1 MTNQMSLSNGSHK
14 PLSVLYVTTA
24 LIGGGAE
31 MMLYRLLSRL
41 DRTRFTPQ
49 VVSLLDHGP
58 VSRKIQALGIPV
70 RSLGMKAGVPN
81 PAVVLRLAR
90 WLRQDPPDMM
100 QTWMY
105 HADLIGGLAARLVG
119 NIPVAWGIRNSDLS
133 PETSSRLTH
142 LTVKTCAILSRWL
155 PDRIV
160 SCSEAARQV
169 HTAIGYAAEKMMVIP
184 NGYELETFR
193 PDLGARASVRKGLA
207 ISEHATIVGMI
218 ARFDPQKDHRTFI
231 RAAQLLHHD
240 KPDAYFLLCGNE
252 VTWENQQ
259 LVRWID
265 EAGIRTRCHLL
276 GRRDEEIPLLTAA
289 LDIASLS
296 SAYGEGFPN
305 VVSEAMCCGIPCVVT
320 DVGDAALI
328 VGQTG
333 IVVPPRNPE
342 ALASAWRTMLEMG
355 REGRRPM
362 GIAARQRIK
371 ERFDIAEITGLYE
384 HLFEEL
390 ARSARA

>member
-1 MTNQMSLSNGSHK
+1 MTDPMSLTGRTNK
-14 PLSVLYVTTA
+14 PHSVLYVITG
-24 LIGGGAE
+24 LFRGGAE
-31 MMLYRLLSRL
+31 LMLYRLLSRL

-70 RSLGMKAGVPN
+70 RSLGMKRGIPN
-81 PAVVLRLAR
+81 PAVVLRLAG

-105 HADLIGGLAARLVG
+105 HADLVGGLAAQLVG
-119 NIPVAWGIRNSDLS
+119 NIPVAWGIRHSDLNS
-133 PETSSRLTH
+133 ETSSSLTH

-160 SCSEAARQV
+160 CCSEASRQV
-169 HTAIGYAAEKMMVIP
+169 HTALGYAAEKMVVIP
-184 NGYELETFR
+184 NGCDMETFR
-193 PDLGARASVRKGLA
+193 PNSGARAPVRKELVV
-207 ISEHATIVGMI
+207 SEDAPVIGMV
-218 ARFDPQKDHRTFI
+218 ARFDPQKDHHTFI
-231 RAAQLLHHD
+231 RAAQLLHRD
-240 KPDAYFLLCGNE
+240 RPDAYFLLCGNE
-252 VTWENQQ
+252 MTWENQE
-259 LVRWID
+259 LARWID
-265 EAGIRTRCHLL
+265 EAGLRTRCHLL
-276 GRRDEEIPLLTAA
+276 GRRDDDIPNLTAA

-305 VVSEAMCCGIPCVVT
+305 VVSEAMSCGVPCVVT

-342 ALASAWRTMLEMG
+342 ALAAAWRTMLEMG
-355 REGRRPM
+355 CEGRRPM

-371 ERFDIAEITGLYE
+371 ERFDIAEITGRYE

-390 ARSARA
+390 ALGARA

>member
-1 MTNQMSLSNGSHK
+1 
-14 PLSVLYVTTA
+14 
-24 LIGGGAE
+24 
-31 MMLYRLLSRL
+31 MLLRLLSRL
-41 DRTRFTPQ
+41 DRQRFLPS
-49 VVSLLDHGP
+49 VISLLQLGP
-58 VSRKIQALGIPV
+58 VGEKIEQLGISV
-70 RSLGMKAGVPN
+70 RSLGMQPGKPSLASIW
-81 PAVVLRLAR
+81 RLAC
-90 WLRQDPPDMM
+90 WLRRDRPHVM

-105 HADLIGGLAARLVG
+105 HADLVGGLAAQLVG

-305 VVSEAMCCGIPCVVT
+305 VVSEAMSCGVPCVVT
-320 DVGDAALI
+320 DIGDAALI
-328 VGQTG
+328 VGEAG
-333 IVVPPRNPE
+333 IVVPPRNPD
-342 ALASAWRTMLEMG
+342 ALATAWRTMLEMG
-355 REGRRPM
+355 SESRRHM

-371 ERFDIAEITGLYE
+371 ERFDIKEIAGRYE
-384 HLFEEL
+384 YLFEEL
-390 ARSARA
+390 MHSARA

>member
-1 MTNQMSLSNGSHK
+1 MTNAMSRASGTQK

-24 LIGGGAE
+24 LIAGGAE

-49 VVSLLDHGP
+49 VVSLLEHGP
-58 VSRKIQALGIPV
+58 ISRKIQALGVPV
-70 RSLGMKAGVPN
+70 RSLGMKVGVPN

-105 HADLIGGLAARLVG
+105 HADLVGGLAARLAG
-119 NIPVAWGIRNSDLS
+119 NIPVAWGIRHSDLS
-133 PETSSRLTH
+133 SETSSRLTH
-142 LTVKTCAILSRWL
+142 LTVKTCALLSHWL

-160 SCSEAARQV
+160 CCSEAARQV
-169 HTAIGYAAEKMMVIP
+169 HMAIGYAAEKMVVIP
-184 NGYELETFR
+184 NGYDVGTFR
-193 PDLGARASVRKGLA
+193 PDFGTR
-207 ISEHATIVGMI
+207 ATIRKALGLSEDAPIIGMV

-231 RAAQLLHHD
+231 RAAQLLHRD
-240 KPDAYFLLCGNE
+240 RPDAHFLLCGME
-252 VTWENQQ
+252 VTWDNQD
-259 LVRWID
+259 LARWID
-265 EAGIRTRCHLL
+265 DAGLRTHCHLL
-276 GRRDEEIPLLTAA
+276 GRRDDDIANVTAA

-296 SAYGEGFPN
+296 SSYGEGFPN
-305 VVSEAMCCGIPCVVT
+305 VVSEAMCCGVPCVVT

-333 IVVPPRNPE
+333 IVVPPRNPQ
-342 ALASAWRTMLEMG
+342 ALAAAWRTMLEMG
-355 REGRRPM
+355 CEGRRPM

-371 ERFDIAEITGLYE
+371 ERFDIAEITGRYE

>member
-1 MTNQMSLSNGSHK
+1 MTNQMSLSNGAHK
-14 PLSVLYVTTA
+14 PLSVLYVITG
-24 LIGGGAE
+24 LFGGGAE
-31 MMLYRLLSRL
+31 LMLYRLLSRL

-70 RSLGMKAGVPN
+70 RSLGIKRGIPN
-81 PAVVLRLAR
+81 PAVVLRLAG

-105 HADLIGGLAARLVG
+105 HADLVGGLAARLVG
-119 NIPVAWGIRNSDLS
+119 NIPVAWGIRHSDLS
-133 PETSSRLTH
+133 SETSSRLTH
-142 LTVKTCAILSRWL
+142 LTVKTCALLSHWL

-160 SCSEAARQV
+160 CCSEASRQV
-169 HTAIGYAAEKMMVIP
+169 HTALGYAAEKMLVIP
-184 NGYELETFR
+184 NGFDVETFR
-193 PDLGARASVRKGLA
+193 PNSGARASVRKGLA
-207 ISEHATIVGMI
+207 ISEDAPIIGMV

-231 RAAQLLHHD
+231 RAAQLLHRD
-240 KPDAYFLLCGNE
+240 RPDAYFLLCGNE
-252 VTWENQQ
+252 MTWENQELAQ
-259 LVRWID
+259 WID
-265 EAGIRTRCHLL
+265 EAGLRTRCHLL
-276 GRRDEEIPLLTAA
+276 GRRDDDIPNLTAA

-305 VVSEAMCCGIPCVVT
+305 VVSEAMSCGVPCVVT

-333 IVVPPRNPE
+333 IVVPRRNPE
-342 ALASAWRTMLEMG
+342 ALAAAWRKMLEMG
-355 REGRRPM
+355 CEGRRHM
-362 GIAARQRIK
+362 GIAARQRIR
-371 ERFDIAEITGLYE
+371 ERFDIAEVAGRYE

-390 ARSARA
+390 AHSARA

>member
-1 MTNQMSLSNGSHK
+1 MTDPMSLTGRTNK
-14 PLSVLYVTTA
+14 PHSVLYVITG
-24 LIGGGAE
+24 LFRGGAE
-31 MMLYRLLSRL
+31 LMLYRLLSRL

-70 RSLGMKAGVPN
+70 RSLGMKRGIPN
-81 PAVVLRLAR
+81 PAVVLRLAG

-105 HADLIGGLAARLVG
+105 HADLVGGLAAQLVG
-119 NIPVAWGIRNSDLS
+119 NIPVAWGIRHSDLNS
-133 PETSSRLTH
+133 ETSSRLTH

-160 SCSEAARQV
+160 CCSEASRQV
-169 HTAIGYAAEKMMVIP
+169 HTALGYAAEKMVVIP
-184 NGYELETFR
+184 NGCDVETFR
-193 PDLGARASVRKGLA
+193 PNSGARAPVRKELA
-207 ISEHATIVGMI
+207 VSEDAPVIGMV
-218 ARFDPQKDHRTFI
+218 ARFDPQKDHHTFI
-231 RAAQLLHHD
+231 RAAQLLHRD
-240 KPDAYFLLCGNE
+240 RPDAYFLLCGNE
-252 VTWENQQ
+252 MTWENQE
-259 LVRWID
+259 LARWID
-265 EAGIRTRCHLL
+265 EAGLRTRCHLL
-276 GRRDEEIPLLTAA
+276 GRRDDDIANVTAA

-305 VVSEAMCCGIPCVVT
+305 VVSEAMSCGVPCVVT

-342 ALASAWRTMLEMG
+342 ALAAAWCKMLEMG
-355 REGRRPM
+355 CEGRRHM
-362 GIAARQRIK
+362 GIAARQRIR
-371 ERFDIAEITGLYE
+371 ERFDIAEVAGRYE

>member
-1 MTNQMSLSNGSHK
+1 MTDPMSITSRTNK
-14 PLSVLYVTTA
+14 PLSILYVITG
-24 LIGGGAE
+24 LFQGGAE
-31 MMLYRLLSRL
+31 LMLYRLLSRL

-49 VVSLLDHGP
+49 VISLLDHGP
-58 VSRKIQALGIPV
+58 IGRKIQALGIPV
-70 RSLGMKAGVPN
+70 RSLGMKRGIPN

-105 HADLIGGLAARLVG
+105 HADLVGGLAARLVG
-119 NIPVAWGIRNSDLS
+119 NIPVAWGIRHSDLS
-133 PETSSRLTH
+133 SETSSRLTR
-142 LTVKTCAILSRWL
+142 LTVKTCALLSQWL

-160 SCSEAARQV
+160 CCSEASRQV
-169 HTAIGYAAEKMMVIP
+169 HTVLGYAAEKMVVIP
-184 NGYELETFR
+184 NGYDVETFR
-193 PDLGARASVRKGLA
+193 PNSGARASVRKGLA
-207 ISEHATIVGMI
+207 VSEDAPVIGMV

-231 RAAQLLHHD
+231 RAAQLLHRD
-240 KPDAYFLLCGNE
+240 RPDAYFLLCGNE
-252 VTWENQQ
+252 VTWENQE
-259 LVRWID
+259 LARWID
-265 EAGIRTRCHLL
+265 EAGLRTRCHLL
-276 GRRDEEIPLLTAA
+276 GRRDDDIPNLTAA

-305 VVSEAMCCGIPCVVT
+305 VVSEAMSCGVPCVVT

-342 ALASAWRTMLEMG
+342 ALAAAWRTMLEMG
-355 REGRRPM
+355 REGRRHM
-362 GIAARQRIK
+362 GIAARQRIR
-371 ERFDIAEITGLYE
+371 ERFDIAEVVGRYE
-384 HLFEEL
+384 HLFVEL

>member
-1 MTNQMSLSNGSHK
+1 MTNPMSLTSRTHK
-14 PLSVLYVTTA
+14 PLSVLHVITA
-24 LIGGGAE
+24 LVGGGAE

-58 VSRKIQALGIPV
+58 ISRKIQALGIPV
-70 RSLGMKAGVPN
+70 RSLGMKVGVPN
-81 PAVVLRLAR
+81 PAVVLRLAG

-105 HADLIGGLAARLVG
+105 HADLVGGVAAQLVG
-119 NIPVAWGIRNSDLS
+119 NIPVAWGIRHSDLNS
-133 PETSSRLTH
+133 ETSSRLTH
-142 LTVKTCAILSRWL
+142 LTVKTCALLSHWL

-160 SCSEAARQV
+160 CCSEASRQV
-169 HTAIGYAAEKMMVIP
+169 HTAIGYAAEKMVVIP
-184 NGYELETFR
+184 NGYEVETLR
-193 PDLGARASVRKGLA
+193 PDSGARSSVRKALA
-207 ISEHATIVGMI
+207 ISEDAPIVGLV

-231 RAAQLLHHD
+231 RAAQLLHRD
-240 KPDAYFLLCGNE
+240 RPDAYFLLCGME
-252 VTWENQQ
+252 VTWENQE

-265 EAGIRTRCHLL
+265 EAGLRTRCHLL
-276 GRRDEEIPLLTAA
+276 GQRDDDIPNLTAA

-305 VVSEAMCCGIPCVVT
+305 VVSEAMSCGVPCVVT

-342 ALASAWRTMLEMG
+342 ALAAAWRTMLEMG
-355 REGRRPM
+355 CEGRRRM
-362 GIAARQRIK
+362 GIAARQRIR
-371 ERFDIAEITGLYE
+371 ERFDIAEITGRYE
-384 HLFEEL
+384 HHFEEL